1 MNTKGNYKKGR
12 DCYLSEDVKLGI
24 PSREWIGKEECPGTT
39 IGKNAFIRSGT
50 NIYCEVTIGDE
61 FQTGHNVLIR
71 EKTTIKNGV
80 TIGTASIIEGHCTI
94 GNNVS
99 IQSMVYIPTNTI
111 IGNNVFIGP
120 NAVFTNDLYPP
131 SDNALKGPIFKDN
144 VSIGANATILPGIT
158 LGEGSLVAAGAV
170 VTKDVPSGMLA
181 VGNPARFRKLPEGY
195 RT

>member
-1 MNTKGNYKKGR
+1 MDTLGYYKKGEN
-12 DCYLSEDVKLGI
+12 CFFSENVKLGI
-24 PSREWIGKEECPGTT
+24 PSREWIGKKDCPDTT
-39 IGKNAFIRSGT
+39 IGNNAFIRSGT
-50 NIYCEVTIGDE
+50 NIYCEVIIGDD

-71 EKTTIKNGV
+71 EKTIIGNKV

-99 IQSMVYIPTNTI
+99 IQSIVYIPTNTI
-111 IGNNVFIGP
+111 IGDNVFIGP

-131 SDNALKGPIFKDN
+131 SDSTLKGPIFKDN

-158 LGEGSLVAAGAV
+158 IGEGSLVAAGAV
-170 VTKDVPSGMLA
+170 VTKDVPPGILA